1 MAKVKI
7 KGSRK
12 QLQNPEIQR
21 QIYQVL
27 LSQKGRIRHIDIEGI
42 QGTVELKENE
52 LINPVMDLI
61 KAKSKKKR
69 GGELD
74 LIKDLKALML
84 ETFNKRLD
92 RMNKEILRSLK
103 KDR

>member
-12 QLQNPEIQR
+12 QLQNSEIQR

-27 LSQKGRIRHIDIEGI
+27 LAQKGRIRHIDIEGI
-42 QGTVELKENE
+42 QGTVELKEDE